1 MTNVDPPDEVPENQ
15 KSTWRGDYRDCV
27 NERVGEFEEEREE
40 TYRDD
45 LQRSIDGDKH
55 HRELVNLSVFPFV
68 ESQPVGYE
76 FLRGDPLS
84 ELGVPNFDF
93 LLYDFDGH
101 TIFGEAKASVGDGW
115 QSQCVDEVVEQRE
128 VVEEHE
134 EYIVDEYLG
143 GEAIRNKEYVLAVFS
158 PNADNI
164 TQEIVSRRENIVTW
178 RVHQMDKQLD
188 VNTTAPPREEWVE
201 DGEDFYELVQHE
213 HNALNT
219 ELSRHGSSSECFD
232 LFPESHPVTELRT
245 VISACDKV
253 AGGAFVTSE
262 QLNRS
267 VAEDLYYLS
276 EEKQQEIAE
285 SIIALGY
292 DIGYLRDWEDD
303 EGDYKIVSRY
313 THSDGLEKTL
323 ARKWKDH
330 KVEQKKDY
338 LRTECREEVTER
350 ILEKSAAQ
358 TGLDQFV

>member
-27 NERVGEFEEEREE
+27 NKRVSEFVEDREVS
-40 TYRDD
+40 YRGD
-45 LQRSIDGDKH
+45 LQKSIDEDKH
-55 HRELVNLSVFPFV
+55 HRELVNLCVFPFV
-68 ESQPVGYE
+68 ESQPLGYE
-76 FLRGDPLS
+76 FLRGDPLT
-84 ELGVPNFDF
+84 ELDVPNFDF

-115 QSQCVDEVVEQRE
+115 VSQYVDEVVEQRE

-134 EYIVDEYLG
+134 DYIVDEYLG
-143 GEAIRNKEYVLAVFS
+143 GEEIRNKEYVLAVFS
-158 PNADNI
+158 PNADNV

-178 RVHQMDKQLD
+178 TVHQMDKRLN

-201 DGEDFYELVQHE
+201 DGEEFYELVQHD
-213 HNALNT
+213 HSALNS

-245 VISACDKV
+245 LISACDKES
-253 AGGAFVTSE
+253 GGAFVTEE
-262 QLNRS
+262 QLS
-267 VAEDLYYLS
+267 LAVAEDLYYLS
-276 EEKQQEIAE
+276 DEEQQDIAE
-285 SIIALGY
+285 SILSLGFE
-292 DIGYLRDWEDD
+292 IGFLREWEDG

-313 THSDGLEKTL
+313 THSDGLEQTL

-330 KVEQKKDY
+330 KLEQKKDA
-338 LRTECREEVTER
+338 LRQGCREEVTER
-350 ILEKSAAQ
+350 ILEQSAAQ